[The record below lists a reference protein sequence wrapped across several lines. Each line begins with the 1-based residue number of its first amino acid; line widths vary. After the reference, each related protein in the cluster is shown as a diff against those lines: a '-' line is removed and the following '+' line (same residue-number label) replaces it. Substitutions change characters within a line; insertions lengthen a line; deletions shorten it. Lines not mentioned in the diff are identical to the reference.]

1 MKIRLKRHFSVF
13 LALLLLLCTLPVTTY
28 ATEISSSD
36 TETAGSAPSVTAPCA
51 LLMDA
56 ATGTILYEKNS
67 HTVLRPASI
76 TKIMTLILI
85 FDAIESGQISLE
97 DTVTVSEYAASMGG
111 SQVFLEPN
119 ETQTVDTMIKC
130 ISIAS
135 ANDACVAM
143 RRAHEGE
150 KIITLDEKEF
160 TLNPNNLVICDAE
173 KPVALAGIMGGA
185 NSGMDE
191 NTTSLLFECA
201 TFARDCVRKTSRAL
215 GQNSDSSAR
224 YEKGVD
230 RHSPELGLA
239 RALHLIQELDCGDIT
254 TLEYDLTDGR
264 PLERKHIVT
273 TPAKICGV
281 LGITVPDQTMIDILQ
296 RLEFTV
302 DVQADGSWDVS
313 APLYREDVESFP
325 DLAEEVIREYG
336 YDHIV
341 PTFLNTAA
349 VTNGGLNYDQ
359 KQQLKAKRLLAAQG
373 FYEASTLAFYSTAE
387 FDMLHLPAED
397 EARKAIRILNPI
409 SENLSIMRTL
419 LAPSMLN
426 VIVDNLKKGN
436 AEGRLFEMAPV
447 YLAKELPIKEH
458 PHERQTLCLGAFGP
472 EEDFFTVKGALEA
485 LADCFGLHF
494 DYKRETTPWLHPGIS
509 AAVYCNGERLGVF
522 GKLAN
527 EINAELEIAKDQKDS
542 QNIYLGELDY
552 EALMSCVE
560 GELRYQP
567 LSPYAPVKRDLAL
580 VCDEAVTCGEI
591 EETIQ
596 KASPLVSEVKLFDI
610 YRGANLGEGKKSMA
624 FSLSLAD
631 PKKEVSA
638 EEAERA
644 VKKILGNLKFKLG
657 IEIR

>member
-1 MKIRLKRHFSVF
+1 M
-13 LALLLLLCTLPVTTY
+13 
-28 ATEISSSD
+28 
-36 TETAGSAPSVTAPCA
+36 
-51 LLMDA
+51 
-56 ATGTILYEKNS
+56 
-67 HTVLRPASI
+67 
-76 TKIMTLILI
+76 
-85 FDAIESGQISLE
+85 
-97 DTVTVSEYAASMGG
+97 
-111 SQVFLEPN
+111 
-119 ETQTVDTMIKC
+119 
-130 ISIAS
+130 
-135 ANDACVAM
+135 
-143 RRAHEGE
+143 
-150 KIITLDEKEF
+150 
-160 TLNPNNLVICDAE
+160 
-173 KPVALAGIMGGA
+173 ALAGIMGGA

-230 RHSPELGLA
+230 PPLSGLGLA

-387 FDMLHLPAED
+387 LDMLHIPAED

-426 VIVDNLKKGN
+426 VIVDNLTKGN
-436 AEGRLFEMAPV
+436 AEGRLFEMATGLSGQGTAHQRASARAPDP
-447 YLAKELPIKEH
+447 LHRCLWPGGGFLH
-458 PHERQTLCLGAFGP
+458 RQGCM
-472 EEDFFTVKGALEA
+472 EA
-485 LADCFGLHF
+485 LAAGFGLHF

-509 AAVYCNGERLGVF
+509 AAVYCNGKRLGVF
-522 GKLAN
+522 GKLSN
-527 EINAELEIAKDQKDS
+527 EINGELEIAKDRRTARTS
-542 QNIYLGELDY
+542 IW
-552 EALMSCVE
+552 
-560 GELRYQP
+560 
-567 LSPYAPVKRDLAL
+567 
-580 VCDEAVTCGEI
+580 
-591 EETIQ
+591 
-596 KASPLVSEVKLFDI
+596 VSWTMRL
-610 YRGANLGEGKKSMA
+610 
-624 FSLSLAD
+624 
-631 PKKEVSA
+631 
-638 EEAERA
+638 
-644 VKKILGNLKFKLG
+644 
-657 IEIR
+657 